1 MTLEEIIEL
10 REMEKEIRKEIR
22 KERRIEDKE
31 IQKYDDEIKSL
42 YSKYQIEMV
51 TVRDQLESTCFLDDV
66 FLANNSTLFTAKYNA
81 LDVEHKRKYNNNL
94 LDKVIIVKTVPGTV
108 VIKTTLRYPNNPLLK
123 FTQIFS
129 TGVLQTNLFKDRT
142 NYDLVFT
149 ALRFIVIPSDRVSI
163 LEMSKKKILN
173 SSTRF
178 KFLPYQYDI
187 CFVSNLNK
195 DDNKQIAYTTLFRSD
210 NQL

>member
-1 MTLEEIIEL
+1 
-10 REMEKEIRKEIR
+10 MEKEIR

-31 IQKYDDEIKSL
+31 IQKYDDEIERL

-51 TVRDQLESTCFLDDV
+51 TVRDQIESTCFLDDV
-66 FLANNSTLFTAKYNA
+66 FLANISTLFTAKYNA
-81 LDVEHKRKYNNNL
+81 LDVEHKIKYNNDH
-94 LDKVIIVKTVPGTV
+94 LDRVIIANIVPGTV
-108 VIKTTLRYPNNPLLK
+108 VIKTKLRDPNNPLLK

-129 TGVLQTNLFKDRT
+129 TGVLSTNFFKDRT

-149 ALRFIVIPSDRVSI
+149 ALRFIVIQSDRVSI

-178 KFLPYQYDI
+178 KFRPYQYDI
-187 CFVSNLNK
+187 CFVSNLHK
-195 DDNKQIAYTTLFRSD
+195 DDNKQIAKVLF
-210 NQL
+210 